1 MRYPQLDNATE
12 WRTFLLN
19 TELQIDQI
27 SQLKYAARR
36 AVCTK
41 HLVTHHG
48 VGGVECRSSEVSQQM
63 CRRLVLLFLR
73 LSGFADVLPPD
84 RWLARV
90 GQSLSGRLLAALGSD
105 ALPLQEQSLR

>member
-1 MRYPQLDNATE
+1 MRAS
-12 WRTFLLN
+12 RALL
-19 TELQIDQI
+19 LVGFKLLFCFDQI

-48 VGGVECRSSEVSQQM
+48 VGGVERRSSEVSQQM